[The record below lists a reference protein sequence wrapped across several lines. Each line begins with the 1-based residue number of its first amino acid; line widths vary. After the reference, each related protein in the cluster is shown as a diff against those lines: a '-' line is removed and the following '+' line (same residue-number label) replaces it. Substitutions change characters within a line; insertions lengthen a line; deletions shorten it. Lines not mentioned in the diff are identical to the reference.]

1 MTLLAI
7 LHLTSS
13 LDKFQASKQSVYC
26 IMLQLCKIVIHGF
39 LLTLCF
45 SQRKYSEVG
54 KECKNAFCLNEKL
67 KDQLG

>member
-1 MTLLAI
+1 MALLTI

-13 LDKFQASKQSVYC
+13 LDEFQAAKQSVYC

-54 KECKNAFCLNEKL
+54 KEYKNAFCLNEN
-67 KDQLG
+67 